1 MVRIAHISDSHLG
14 SSMFQLIERRE
25 DARKCLQKA
34 IDMAMKK
41 SPDIIVHT
49 GDLFHD
55 ALPQNDDLNFVIK
68 LFQKLKD
75 KVNLIVL
82 QGKHDHPFGHR
93 YNLSPLIGLETMGL
107 IKSTGD
113 KAYKGFHRTYDGKS
127 VEIHLVSWSFEK
139 ELNRVLHDVQPTKD
153 IALLFAHDI
162 PHHGNDLPS
171 TFDYYGCGHK
181 HTFKLDKENNV
192 GRPGST
198 CYVKWETESKGTKK
212 LIVVDVDSSG
222 CEYDN
227 ETINDVREFKFVPPV
242 NISKM
247 SPEQADAA
255 IKHGLDQISPKKKK
269 AIIIMQVN
277 GIIDPDTE
285 RKMER
290 TKVRQYGESKFNPL
304 LLHLASNW
312 QCNVSE
318 DISFSEPLN
327 VELSIQEYMRA
338 TNDASTEQ
346 INEILPKLLGDSE

>member
-14 SSMFQLIERRE
+14 SSMFQLVERRE
-25 DARKCLQKA
+25 DARKCLEKA
-34 IDMAMKK
+34 IDMALKK
-41 SPDIIVHT
+41 SPNIIVHT

-68 LFQKLKD
+68 LFKKIRD

-82 QGKHDHPFGHR
+82 QGNHDHPFGHR

-107 IKSTGD
+107 IQSTGD
-113 KAYKGFHRTYDGKS
+113 KAHKGFQKTYDGKS
-127 VEIHLVSWSFEK
+127 VEIHLVSWAFES
-139 ELNRVLHDVQPTKD
+139 ELNRVLHEKQPKAD
-153 IALLFAHDI
+153 IALLFAHHI
-162 PHHGNDLPS
+162 PYRGEDLPA

-212 LIVVDVDSSG
+212 IIVVDVDSSG
-222 CEYDN
+222 CEYDL
-227 ETINDVREFKFVPPV
+227 ETLNDVREFKFVPPV

-247 SPEQADAA
+247 RPEQADDA
-255 IKHGLDQISPKKKK
+255 IKHGLDQISLSKER

-277 GIIDPDTE
+277 GIIDYDTE
-285 RKMER
+285 KKMER

-304 LLHLASNW
+304 LLHIASNW
-312 QCNVSE
+312 QCNVSQ
-318 DISFSEPLN
+318 DVSFSEPLN
-327 VELSIQEYMRA
+327 VEKSIQEYMKA
-338 TNDASTEQ
+338 TKDELIEQ
-346 INEILPKLLGDSE
+346 INEILPQLLGGSD